1 MKIIHM
7 CVSFEVHIE
16 IKKLVVDH
24 VGSPFKGEERET
36 VVARMKW
43 E

>member
-1 MKIIHM
+1 M

-24 VGSPFKGEERET
+24 VGSPFKGEEIEI